1 MVWPM
6 GALAGPLPLF
16 GAFALF
22 FGVIGCLELGRAIG
36 RWRHAADPA
45 ISNEGSGAVEGAVY
59 GLLGLLVAFAFSGA
73 LTRWEG
79 RIGYVVEEA
88 NDIGTAWLRID
99 LLPEPAQPA
108 LRDLFRQYLD
118 ARIAA
123 YEAIQ
128 DGDAEMRGFA
138 RATELQHEI
147 WQRAVAECL
156 KPEGERARLLLLPAL
171 NAMIDI
177 TTTRTV
183 AMLTHPPAVVYVLL
197 VGLLLASSL
206 MSGLAMATSPHRHF
220 VRMACFA
227 LAMSV
232 GVYVI
237 FDLEFPRL
245 GLIRIDAID
254 QVLRDLRAS
263 MN

>member
-1 MVWPM
+1 M
-6 GALAGPLPLF
+6 GALFGPLPLYS
-16 GAFALF
+16 GFALF
-22 FGVIGCLELGRAIG
+22 FGVIGCLEIGRAIG

-45 ISNEGSGAVEGAVY
+45 ISTEGSGAVEGAVY
-59 GLLGLLVAFAFSGA
+59 GLLGLLVAFTFSGA
-73 LTRWEG
+73 LTRWEA

-99 LLPEPAQPA
+99 LLPESAQAP
-108 LRDLFRQYLD
+108 LRELFREYLD
-118 ARIAA
+118 TRIAA
-123 YEAIQ
+123 YEAIP
-128 DGDAEMRGFA
+128 DPEAAKRGFT
-138 RATELQHEI
+138 RATELQQQI
-147 WQRAVAECL
+147 WKRSVAECL

-183 AMLTHPPAVVYVLL
+183 ATQTHPPVVVYVLL
-197 VGLLLASSL
+197 LGLLLASSL

-220 VRMACFA
+220 IRMVCFA

-237 FDLEFPRL
+237 LDLEFPRL

>member
-1 MVWPM
+1 M
-6 GALAGPLPLF
+6 GALFGPLPLYS
-16 GAFALF
+16 GFALF
-22 FGVIGCLELGRAIG
+22 FGVIGCLEIGRAIG

-45 ISNEGSGAVEGAVY
+45 ISTEGSGAVEGAVY
-59 GLLGLLVAFAFSGA
+59 GLLGLLVAFTFSGA

-99 LLPEPAQPA
+99 LLPESAQAP
-108 LRDLFRQYLD
+108 LRELFREYLD
-118 ARIAA
+118 TRIAA
-123 YEAIQ
+123 YEAIP
-128 DGDAEMRGFA
+128 DPEAAKRAFA
-138 RATELQHEI
+138 RATELQQQI
-147 WQRAVAECL
+147 WKQSVAECL

-183 AMLTHPPAVVYVLL
+183 AMQTHPPVVVYVLL
-197 VGLLLASSL
+197 LGLLLASSL

-220 VRMACFA
+220 IRMVCFA

-237 FDLEFPRL
+237 LDLEFPRL